1 VQAQT
6 AGVPRV
12 PPLRQRG
19 WTGSEGGRRASR
31 AVRNPY
37 PSRRPLERAAAAGES
52 PVGERVRAAR
62 AFREYGGTRDIPPE
76 AGGTTLQG

>member
-6 AGVPRV
+6 VGVPRV
-12 PPLRQRG
+12 PPLRRRG
-19 WTGSEGGRRASR
+19 CTGSVGGRYAPR

-37 PSRRPLERAAAAGES
+37 PSRRPLERAAIAGES
-52 PVGERVRAAR
+52 PVGERVGTAR
-62 AFREYGGTRDIPPE
+62 TFREYGGTRDIPPE